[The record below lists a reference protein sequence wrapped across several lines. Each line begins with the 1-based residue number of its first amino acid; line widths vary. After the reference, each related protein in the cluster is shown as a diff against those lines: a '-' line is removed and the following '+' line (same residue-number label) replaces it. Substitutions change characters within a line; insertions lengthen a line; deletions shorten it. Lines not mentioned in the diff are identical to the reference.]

1 MSKIT
6 TLCLTLVLSVL
17 QSLLDSDLELK
28 PAMRTAIITA
38 CSILRCL
45 LNDSTD
51 LSRLTAH
58 CDTLKS
64 MHYDSPYT

>member
-6 TLCLTLVLSVL
+6 TLCLSLVLSVL
-17 QSLLDSDLELK
+17 QSILDSELDLK
-28 PAMRTAIITA
+28 PALRTAIFTA

-45 LNDSTD
+45 LNDSSD
-51 LSRLTAH
+51 VSRLTAH

-64 MHYDSPYT
+64 MHYDSLYT